1 MQPVTQDF
9 TGGNMGTSGFIG
21 SIFGRKPGSLLST
34 AMAIDLGT
42 ANTLIHLQGKGI
54 VLEQPSVV
62 AVDRSTGEVV
72 AVGDDAKSM
81 LGRTGSTLEAVRPL
95 KDGVITNATA
105 TMAMLRE
112 FFSMAQMRKFSMRPR
127 VLVCVPSG
135 ITEVEIS
142 AVRTAL
148 ERAGAREVLLVS
160 EPLASAIGVGIPV
173 EGPAGNMVVDIG
185 GGTTEVAVICLST
198 IAANNTIRIGG
209 DEIDDAIA
217 GYLKKRYSLLI
228 GERTAE
234 KVKINMGTVLKSD
247 DSEYEVSGLD
257 FVNGIPETYSINSE
271 DIRSALKEVISTI
284 VEAVRHGLE
293 KTPPEL
299 ASDIV
304 ERGIVMTGGGA
315 LLRGLDKLLMS
326 ETGLPIRVADNP
338 LSCTVLGAGLILE
351 NIYRYRNL
359 LLQ

>member
-1 MQPVTQDF
+1 MAVSDL
-9 TGGNMGTSGFIG
+9 IDRLR
-21 SIFGRKPGSLLST
+21 GRKSGALFST

-42 ANTLIHLQGKGI
+42 ANTLIYLQGKGI

-62 AVDRSTGEVV
+62 AVDSATGEVV
-72 AVGDDAKSM
+72 AVGTEAKAM
-81 LGRTGSTLEAVRPL
+81 LGRTGANLSAVRPL

-112 FFSMAQMRKFSMRPR
+112 FFRMAQTRRFSMRPR

-135 ITEVEIS
+135 ITEVEVS

-148 ERAGAREVLLVS
+148 ERAGAREVLLVP
-160 EPLASAIGVGIPV
+160 EPLAAAIGVGIPV
-173 EGPAGNMVVDIG
+173 GGAAGNMVVDIG
-185 GGTTEVAVICLST
+185 GGTTEIAVISLST
-198 IAANNTIRIGG
+198 IAANNSIRVGG
-209 DEIDDAIA
+209 DELDDAIA
-217 GYLKKRYSLLI
+217 AFLKKRYSLLI

-234 KVKINMGTVLKSD
+234 RVKLSIGTVLEE
-247 DSEYEVSGLD
+247 DSNQMEVSGLD
-257 FVNGIPETYSINSE
+257 FVNGIPETYAITSE
-271 DIRSALKEVISTI
+271 DIRTAIKETVGTI

-304 ERGIVMTGGGA
+304 DRGIVMTGGGA

-351 NIYRYRNL
+351 DVYRYRNL
-359 LLQ
+359 LIQ

>member
-1 MQPVTQDF
+1 MSA
-9 TGGNMGTSGFIG
+9 SGFLSG
-21 SIFGRKPGSLLST
+21 FFGRKPGTLLST

-42 ANTLIHLQGKGI
+42 ANTLIYLQGKGI
-54 VLEQPSVV
+54 VLNQPSVV
-62 AVDRSTGEVV
+62 AVDRETGDVI
-72 AVGDDAKSM
+72 AVGDDAKAM
-81 LGRTGSTLEAVRPL
+81 LGRTGSTLDAVRPL

-112 FFSMAQMRKFSMRPR
+112 FFSMAQTRRFSMRPR

-160 EPLASAIGVGIPV
+160 EPLASAIGVGIAV
-173 EGPAGNMVVDIG
+173 EGAAGNMVVDIG
-185 GGTTEVAVICLST
+185 GGTTEVAVISLST
-198 IAANNTIRIGG
+198 ITANNSIRIGG
-209 DEIDDAIA
+209 DEIDEAIA

-234 KVKINMGTVLKSD
+234 IVKLNMGTVLKSD
-247 DSEYEVSGLD
+247 KREYDVSGLD
-257 FVNGIPETYSINSE
+257 FVNGIPETYSISSE
-271 DIRSALKEVISTI
+271 DIRNALKEVVGTI

-304 ERGIVMTGGGA
+304 DRVFVLTCGGA
-315 LLRGLDKLLMS
+315 LLRGLDRLLMS

-351 NIYRYRNL
+351 DIYRYRNL

>member
-1 MQPVTQDF
+1 MSSS
-9 TGGNMGTSGFIG
+9 GLLSGF
-21 SIFGRKPGSLLST
+21 FGRKPGTLLST

-42 ANTLIHLQGKGI
+42 ANTLIYLQGKGI
-54 VLEQPSVV
+54 VLDQPSVI
-62 AVDRSTGEVV
+62 AIDRETGEVV
-72 AVGDDAKSM
+72 AVGDDAKAM
-81 LGRTGSTLEAVRPL
+81 LGRTGSTLDAVKPL

-112 FFSMAQMRKFSMRPR
+112 FFNMAQKRRFSMRPR

-160 EPLASAIGVGIPV
+160 EPLASAIGVGISV
-173 EGPAGNMVVDIG
+173 EGAAGNMVVDIG
-185 GGTTEVAVICLST
+185 GGTTEVAVISLST
-198 IAANNTIRIGG
+198 IAANNSIRIGG
-209 DEIDDAIA
+209 DEIDEAIA

-234 KVKINMGTVLKSD
+234 KVKINMGTVLESD
-247 DSEYEVSGLD
+247 ECEYEVSGLD
-257 FVNGIPETYSINSE
+257 FVNGIPETYSISSE
-271 DIRSALKEVISTI
+271 DIRNALKEVIGTI

-299 ASDIV
+299 ATDIV
-304 ERGIVMTGGGA
+304 DRGIVMTGGGA
-315 LLRGLDKLLMS
+315 LLRGLDRLLMS

-351 NIYRYRNL
+351 DIYRYRNL
-359 LLQ
+359 LL

>member
-1 MQPVTQDF
+1 MGASGLF
-9 TGGNMGTSGFIG
+9 GGF
-21 SIFGRKPGSLLST
+21 FGRSPRSLLST

-42 ANTLIHLQGKGI
+42 ANTLIYLQGKGI

-62 AVDRSTGEVV
+62 AIDRESGDLV
-72 AVGDDAKSM
+72 AVGNDAKVM
-81 LGRTGSTLEAVRPL
+81 IGRTGSTLEAVKPL

-112 FFSMAQMRKFSMRPR
+112 FFSMAQTRKFSMRPR

-135 ITEVEIS
+135 ITEVEVS
-142 AVRTAL
+142 AVRTAI

-160 EPLASAIGVGIPV
+160 EPIASAIGVGIHV
-173 EGPAGNMVVDIG
+173 DGAAGNMIVDIG
-185 GGTTEVAVICLST
+185 GGTTEVAVISLST
-198 IAANNTIRIGG
+198 IAASNSIRVGG
-209 DEIDDAIA
+209 DELDEAIA

-234 KVKINMGTVLKSD
+234 QVKLSLGSVLESD
-247 DSEYEVSGLD
+247 DLEYEVSGLD
-257 FVNGIPETYSINSE
+257 FVNGIPETYSVTSD
-271 DIRSALKEVISTI
+271 DIRSALKEVVGTI
-284 VEAVRHGLE
+284 IEAVRHGLE
-293 KTPPEL
+293 RTPPEL

-304 ERGIVMTGGGA
+304 NRGIVMTGGGA
-315 LLRGLDKLLMS
+315 LLRGLDRLLMS

-351 NIYRYRNL
+351 DIYRYRNL

>member
-1 MQPVTQDF
+1 MSSL
-9 TGGNMGTSGFIG
+9 N
-21 SIFGRKPGSLLST
+21 IFKGVFRRRPGALLSNS
-34 AMAIDLGT
+34 MAIDLGT
-42 ANTLIHLQGKGI
+42 ANTLIYLQGRGI

-62 AVDRSTGEVV
+62 AMDRETNELI
-72 AVGDDAKSM
+72 AVGQEAKSM
-81 LGRTGSTLEAVRPL
+81 LGRTGMSLQAIRPL

-112 FFSMAQMRKFSMRPR
+112 FLGMARTRKLSMRPR

-142 AVRTAL
+142 AVKTAL
-148 ERAGAREVLLVS
+148 ERAGAREVLLVP

-173 EGPAGNMVVDIG
+173 EGAAGNMVVDIG
-185 GGTTEVAVICLST
+185 GGTTEVAVISLNS
-198 IAANNTIRIGG
+198 IAANNSIRIGG
-209 DEIDDAIA
+209 DEIDEAISS
-217 GYLKKRYSLLI
+217 YLKKQYSLLV

-234 KVKINMGTVLKSD
+234 IVKMSMGTVLEED
-247 DSEYEVSGLD
+247 ESECEVNGLD
-257 FVNGIPETYSINSE
+257 FVNGIPETYNINSE
-271 DIRSALKEVISTI
+271 DIRNALREVVATI

-304 ERGIVMTGGGA
+304 ERGIILTGGGA

-326 ETGLPIRVADNP
+326 ETGLPIRIADNP
-338 LSCTVLGAGLILE
+338 LSCTVLGAGIILE
-351 NIYRYRNL
+351 DIYRYRSL

>member
-1 MQPVTQDF
+1 MS
-9 TGGNMGTSGFIG
+9 TSGLLSGF
-21 SIFGRKPGSLLST
+21 FGRKPGTLLST

-42 ANTLIHLQGKGI
+42 ANTLIYLQGKGI
-54 VLEQPSVV
+54 VLNQPSVV
-62 AVDRSTGEVV
+62 AVDRETGEVV
-72 AVGDDAKSM
+72 AVGDDAKAM
-81 LGRTGSTLEAVRPL
+81 LGRTGSTLDAVKPL

-112 FFSMAQMRKFSMRPR
+112 FFSMAQTRRFSMRPR

-148 ERAGAREVLLVS
+148 ERAGAREVLLIS
-160 EPLASAIGVGIPV
+160 EPLASAIGVGISV
-173 EGPAGNMVVDIG
+173 EGAAGNMVVDIG
-185 GGTTEVAVICLST
+185 GGTTEVAVISLST
-198 IAANNTIRIGG
+198 IAANNSIRIGG
-209 DEIDDAIA
+209 DEIDEAIA

-234 KVKINMGTVLKSD
+234 KVKLNMSTVLESD
-247 DSEYEVSGLD
+247 DREFEVSGLD
-257 FVNGIPETYSINSE
+257 FVNGIPETYSISSE
-271 DIRSALKEVISTI
+271 DIRNALKEVIGTI

-304 ERGIVMTGGGA
+304 DRGIVMTGGGA
-315 LLRGLDKLLMS
+315 LLRGLDRLLMS

-351 NIYRYRNL
+351 DIYRYRNL

>member
-1 MQPVTQDF
+1 
-9 TGGNMGTSGFIG
+9 MGISGVLG
-21 SIFGRKPGSLLST
+21 SIFGRKPSTLLSNS
-34 AMAIDLGT
+34 MAIDLGT
-42 ANTLIHLQGKGI
+42 ANTLVYLQGRGI

-62 AVDRSTGEVV
+62 ALDRETNELI
-72 AVGDDAKSM
+72 AVGHEAKAM
-81 LGRTGSTLEAVRPL
+81 LGRTGISLQALKPL

-112 FFSMAQMRKFSMRPR
+112 FFSMAKTRRISMRPR

-135 ITEVEIS
+135 ITEVEVS

-173 EGPAGNMVVDIG
+173 EGAAGNMVVDIG
-185 GGTTEVAVICLST
+185 GGTTEVAVISLSA
-198 IAANNTIRIGG
+198 IAANNSIRIGG
-209 DEIDDAIA
+209 DEIDSAISN
-217 GYLKKRYSLLI
+217 YLKKQYSLLI
-228 GERTAE
+228 GERTSE
-234 KVKINMGTVLKSD
+234 LVKIRMGTVREED
-247 DSEYEVSGLD
+247 DDEYEVSGLD
-257 FVNGIPETYSINSE
+257 FVNGIPETYLINSE
-271 DIRSALKEVISTI
+271 DIRNALKEVIGTI

-304 ERGIVMTGGGA
+304 DRGIVLTGGGA
-315 LLRGLDKLLMS
+315 LLRGLDRLLMS

-351 NIYRYRNL
+351 DIYRYRNL
-359 LLQ
+359 LM

>member
-1 MQPVTQDF
+1 MRILNSV
-9 TGGNMGTSGFIG
+9 
-21 SIFGRKPGSLLST
+21 FGRKPGTLLSNS
-34 AMAIDLGT
+34 MAIDLGT
-42 ANTLIHLQGKGI
+42 ANTLVYLQGRGI

-62 AVDRSTGEVV
+62 ALDRETNDLV
-72 AVGDDAKSM
+72 AVGHDAKAM
-81 LGRTGSTLEAVRPL
+81 LGRTGITLKALKPL

-112 FFSMAQMRKFSMRPR
+112 FFSMAKTRRISMRPR

-135 ITEVEIS
+135 ITEVEVS

-173 EGPAGNMVVDIG
+173 EGAAGNMVVDIG

-198 IAANNTIRIGG
+198 IAANNSIRIGG
-209 DEIDDAIA
+209 DEIDNAIST
-217 GYLKKRYSLLI
+217 YLKKQYSLLI

-234 KVKINMGTVLKSD
+234 IVKIRMGTVLED
-247 DSEYEVSGLD
+247 DDEEYEVSGLD
-257 FVNGIPETYSINSE
+257 FVNGIPETYIINSE
-271 DIRSALKEVISTI
+271 DIRNALKEVIGTI
-284 VEAVRHGLE
+284 IEAVRHGLE

-304 ERGIVMTGGGA
+304 DRGVILTGGGA
-315 LLRGLDKLLMS
+315 LLRGLDRLLMS

-351 NIYRYRNL
+351 DIYRYRNL
-359 LLQ
+359 LL

>member
-1 MQPVTQDF
+1 MRILNSV
-9 TGGNMGTSGFIG
+9 
-21 SIFGRKPGSLLST
+21 FGRKPGTLLSNS
-34 AMAIDLGT
+34 MAIDLGT
-42 ANTLIHLQGKGI
+42 ANTLVYLQGRGI

-62 AVDRSTGEVV
+62 ALDRETNELV
-72 AVGDDAKSM
+72 AVGHDAKAM
-81 LGRTGSTLEAVRPL
+81 LGRTGTTLQALKPL

-112 FFSMAQMRKFSMRPR
+112 FFSMAKTRRISMRPR

-135 ITEVEIS
+135 ITEVEVS

-173 EGPAGNMVVDIG
+173 EGAAGNMVVDIG

-198 IAANNTIRIGG
+198 IAANNSIRIGG
-209 DEIDDAIA
+209 DEIDNAIST
-217 GYLKKRYSLLI
+217 YLKKQYSLLI

-234 KVKINMGTVLKSD
+234 TVKIRMGTVLEAD
-247 DSEYEVSGLD
+247 DEEYEVSGLD
-257 FVNGIPETYSINSE
+257 FVNGIPETYIINSE
-271 DIRSALKEVISTI
+271 DVRNALKEVIGTI
-284 VEAVRHGLE
+284 IEAVRHGLE

-304 ERGIVMTGGGA
+304 DRGVILTGGGA
-315 LLRGLDKLLMS
+315 LLKGLDRLLMS

-351 NIYRYRNL
+351 DIYRYRNL
-359 LLQ
+359 LL

>member
-1 MQPVTQDF
+1 
-9 TGGNMGTSGFIG
+9 MGISRALN
-21 SIFGRKPGSLLST
+21 SIFGRKPGALLSNS
-34 AMAIDLGT
+34 MAIDLGT
-42 ANTLIHLQGKGI
+42 ANTLVYLQGRGI

-62 AVDRSTGEVV
+62 ALDRETGELV
-72 AVGDDAKSM
+72 AVGHDAKLM
-81 LGRTGSTLEAVRPL
+81 LGRTGITLQALKPL

-112 FFSMAQMRKFSMRPR
+112 FFSMAKTRRISMRPR

-135 ITEVEIS
+135 ITEVEVS

-173 EGPAGNMVVDIG
+173 EGAAGNMVVDIG
-185 GGTTEVAVICLST
+185 GGTTEVAVISLST
-198 IAANNTIRIGG
+198 IAANNSIRIGG
-209 DEIDDAIA
+209 DEIDNAIST
-217 GYLKKRYSLLI
+217 YLKKQYSLLI
-228 GERTAE
+228 GDRTAE
-234 KVKINMGTVLKSD
+234 TVKIRMGTVLED
-247 DSEYEVSGLD
+247 DDEKYEVSGLD
-257 FVNGIPETYSINSE
+257 FVNGIPETYLISSE
-271 DIRSALKEVISTI
+271 DIRNALKEVVGTI

-304 ERGIVMTGGGA
+304 DRGVVLTGGGA
-315 LLRGLDKLLMS
+315 LLRGLDRLLMS

-351 NIYRYRNL
+351 DIYRYRNL
-359 LLQ
+359 LL